1 MANDFTM
8 IRGGQPK
15 TVGAADEIDY
25 SKVGAALDGM
35 GRPLVEG
42 DGVFLSLRAPGLY
55 RVLGITPVLD
65 PNQPPGRLHVH
76 LAHFE
81 TLTVERGR
89 AVGAIMRVGTAVECP
104 PMPIRLEGVTPAEET
119 PSEETH

>member
-1 MANDFTM
+1 MAKDFTM

-15 TVGAADEIDY
+15 TVGADDAVDY
-25 SKVGAALDGM
+25 SRVGAALDGL
-35 GRPLVEG
+35 GRPLDEG

-76 LAHFE
+76 VAHFE
-81 TLTVERGR
+81 TLTVERGQP
-89 AVGAIMRVGTAVECP
+89 VTAIMRVGTAVECP
-104 PMPIRLEGVTPAEET
+104 PMPIRLEGTAPMPET
-119 PSEETH
+119 PDEERN